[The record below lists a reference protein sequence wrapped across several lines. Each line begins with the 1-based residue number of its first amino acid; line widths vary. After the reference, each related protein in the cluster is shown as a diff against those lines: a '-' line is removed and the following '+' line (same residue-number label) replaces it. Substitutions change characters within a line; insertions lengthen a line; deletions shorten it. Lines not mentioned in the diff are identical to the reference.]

1 MQTFSTFSYPS
12 QEAHTKEE
20 NWLLKATDFSFSVEF
35 PHLILSGGGEKT
47 DVQSKKK
54 RNKTKLI
61 DFFFMI

>member
-35 PHLILSGGGEKT
+35 PHLILSGGGEKNRCSK
-47 DVQSKKK
+47 QKKK
-54 RNKTKLI
+54 K
-61 DFFFMI
+61 